1 MCFTGLVNLSDL
13 RYTGRGTWRRVMAT
27 SSGGSGRAGRSGYGG
42 KRASMP
48 ELADDPIL
56 ERLDG
61 PPPLAPKANESAHD
75 KARRELIAAPGQW
88 MVLNARVKLSE
99 ATARR
104 MARSYQ
110 RAKPARLVET
120 ATGRFEARPFVRD
133 DMWLVAAVYTPAPAD
148 S

>member
-1 MCFTGLVNLSDL
+1 
-13 RYTGRGTWRRVMAT
+13 
-27 SSGGSGRAGRSGYGG
+27 
-42 KRASMP
+42 
-48 ELADDPIL
+48 LADDPIL

-61 PPPLAPKANESAHD
+61 PPPLAPKANESPHD

-110 RAKPARLVET
+110 RAKPSRLVEH
-120 ATGRFEARPFVRD
+120 ATGRFTARPFVRD
-133 DMWLVAAVYTPAPAD
+133 GMWLVAAAYEPQQRP
-148 S
+148 

>member
-1 MCFTGLVNLSDL
+1 
-13 RYTGRGTWRRVMAT
+13 MAAG
-27 SSGGSGRAGRSGYGG
+27 SGGSGRAGRAGHGV
-42 KRASMP
+42 RRDPVPA
-48 ELADDPIL
+48 LADDPIL

-110 RAKPARLVET
+110 RAKPSRLVEH
-120 ATGRFEARPFVRD
+120 ATGRFAARPFVRD
-133 DMWLVAAVYTPAPAD
+133 DVWLVAAVYEAA
-148 S
+148 SAEA